1 MLEVLAAEAVGQR
14 GVNALFIG
22 SCQKRRDGVCDNL
35 GIIALGTICL
45 VAVAV
50 VMGLFGLITIIRCR
64 CDGIVEPPQLCGS
77 IR

>member
-1 MLEVLAAEAVGQR
+1 
-14 GVNALFIG
+14 
-22 SCQKRRDGVCDNL
+22 
-35 GIIALGTICL
+35 
-45 VAVAV
+45 V